1 MYHYYHTTSSV
12 GHAQSN
18 GMVERRQNMIISFL
32 RKNTNTVAD
41 QNSWDDKL
49 PTLIT
54 ILNSTTSASRKQS
67 PFFLTF
73 LQHPRFPYSSILAD
87 RPNYKEDSLI
97 AHKLN
102 MQQRVI
108 KQVEKFFHSAFL
120 ESKTQFDKKVAIRE
134 FPLGCKVFVFSTQ
147 SCLLYTS
154 PSPRD

>member
-1 MYHYYHTTSSV
+1 M

-18 GMVERRQNMIISFL
+18 GMVERRQNTIISFL

-54 ILNSTTSASRKQS
+54 ISTTSASRKQS

-120 ESKTQFDKKVAIRE
+120 ESKAQFDKKVQLGNSLWDVRFSCSLLRE
-134 FPLGCKVFVFSTQ
+134 DSSARSSINLTKVP
-147 SCLLYTS
+147 TS
-154 PSPRD
+154 V